1 MVQGSLI
8 YINYI
13 CWTLRVCVCVCVC
26 VWLSFDPEPSIEKPI
41 ASSLIGLPF
50 SSVALDYFWSL
61 IVCSISLLSNLNSL
75 FINISL
81 PYLLI
86 PLKNIKVLKR
96 NPPDFAS
103 WIFFIHLGI
112 SMNFSSPLSR
122 LQIHKTIRTSNKIH

>member
-1 MVQGSLI
+1 ML
-8 YINYI
+8 NF
-13 CWTLRVCVCVCVC
+13 TCVCVCVC
-26 VWLSFDPEPSIEKPI
+26 VRLSFDPEPSIEKPI
-41 ASSLIGLPF
+41 TSSLIGLPF

-96 NPPDFAS
+96 NSPDFAFILQEFLGCLPLEFS
-103 WIFFIHLGI
+103 SYIWESAWIFQALFLSFKYTKPLG
-112 SMNFSSPLSR
+112 
-122 LQIHKTIRTSNKIH
+122 H